1 MNKYLCA
8 LAFVLIM
15 FYVVGPA
22 MAAEEDELEK
32 MEKYLDGENR
42 NTEGVKVVKVVP
54 SEVSEDKDNDDDT
67 NKINPEDI
75 YSDDKVLGQEIKS
88 DGEYKDLFNV
98 KKWVALIFA
107 NDYISAIA
115 ALVFAVMGLLIILGS
130 SLSILKNGVSAAIAM
145 LSTDGDAD
153 EKIDTVRNTE
163 RSTIAVIRGLGVTFL
178 ALSLICTM
186 ISFLS

>member
-1 MNKYLCA
+1 MNKYLGA

-15 FYVVGPA
+15 FYAVGPA
-22 MAAEEDELEK
+22 MASEDDELEE

-42 NTEGVKVVKVVP
+42 NTGGVKVVPAKV
-54 SEVSEDKDNDDDT
+54 SANDDK
-67 NKINPEDI
+67 KIDPEDI

-88 DGEYKDLFNV
+88 EGEYKDLFNV

-115 ALVFAVMGLLIILGS
+115 ALIFAVLGLVIIIGS
-130 SLSILKNGVSAAIAM
+130 SLSILKNGAAAAMAM

-153 EKIDTVRNTE
+153 EKIETVRDTE
-163 RSTIAVIRGLGVTFL
+163 RSTVAVIRGLGVTFL
-178 ALSLICTM
+178 ALSLLCTM

>member
-1 MNKYLCA
+1 MNKYLGA

-15 FYVVGPA
+15 FYAVGPA
-22 MAAEEDELEK
+22 MASEDDELEE
-32 MEKYLDGENR
+32 MEKYLDGENRENR
-42 NTEGVKVVKVVP
+42 NTEGVKVVPAKV
-54 SEVSEDKDNDDDT
+54 SANDDK
-67 NKINPEDI
+67 KIDPEDI

-88 DGEYKDLFNV
+88 EGEYKDLFNV

-115 ALVFAVMGLLIILGS
+115 ALIFAVLGLVIIIGS
-130 SLSILKNGVSAAIAM
+130 SLSILKNGAAAAMAM

-153 EKIDTVRNTE
+153 EKIETVRDTE
-163 RSTIAVIRGLGVTFL
+163 RSTVAVIRGLGVTFL
-178 ALSLICTM
+178 ALSLLCTM

>member
-1 MNKYLCA
+1 MNKYLGA

-15 FYVVGPA
+15 FYAVGPA
-22 MAAEEDELEK
+22 MASEDDELEE
-32 MEKYLDGENR
+32 MEKYLDGENRENR
-42 NTEGVKVVKVVP
+42 NTEGVKVVPAKV
-54 SEVSEDKDNDDDT
+54 SAKKVSANDDK
-67 NKINPEDI
+67 KIDPEDI

-88 DGEYKDLFNV
+88 EGEYKDLFNV

-130 SLSILKNGVSAAIAM
+130 SLSILKNGVSAGIAM
-145 LSTDGDAD
+145 LSSDGDAD
-153 EKIDTVRNTE
+153 EKIDTIRDTE

-178 ALSLICTM
+178 ALSLLCTM

>member
-1 MNKYLCA
+1 MNKYLGA

-15 FYVVGPA
+15 FYAVGPA
-22 MAAEEDELEK
+22 MASEDDELEE

-42 NTEGVKVVKVVP
+42 NTEGVKVVPAKV
-54 SEVSEDKDNDDDT
+54 SANDDK
-67 NKINPEDI
+67 KIGPEDI

-88 DGEYKDLFNV
+88 EGEYKDLFNV

-115 ALVFAVMGLLIILGS
+115 ALVFAAMGLLIILGS
-130 SLSILKNGVSAAIAM
+130 SLSILKNGVSAGIAM
-145 LSTDGDAD
+145 LSSDGDAD
-153 EKIDTVRNTE
+153 EKIDTIRDTE

-178 ALSLICTM
+178 ALSLLCTM